1 MVCSMLILMSLD
13 ESLRRNQKIVDV
25 ENWIVCQDEIYI
37 WEIDSLFLTHYL
49 EQITGEVN
57 VRKTKRYDVV
67 VI

>member
-49 EQITGEVN
+49 EQITGEVYA
-57 VRKTKRYDVV
+57 RKTKRYDVV